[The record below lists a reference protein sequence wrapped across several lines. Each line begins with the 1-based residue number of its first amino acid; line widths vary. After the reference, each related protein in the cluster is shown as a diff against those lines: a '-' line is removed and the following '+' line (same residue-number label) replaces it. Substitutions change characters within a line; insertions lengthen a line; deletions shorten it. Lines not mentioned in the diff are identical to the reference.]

1 MNPLGA
7 QSSAWTPLRPASARY
22 PGAGQWNLR
31 SRQTTGPRHCL
42 STYCV
47 PAGLKEQRGDLPG
60 LGNVET
66 GEGRGLG
73 DVGSGRHRE
82 GGVPE
87 RGFQGTQDERAHEGS
102 IRWVR
107 LENTQGPSHPR
118 FTNVGVE
125 APGGWSRR
133 GGSGDRAW
141 KCWRSHWVLRMDVRG
156 LENQRRPAS
165 LHPPRTPLSRG
176 PGLPGERW

>member
-22 PGAGQWNLR
+22 PGTGQWNLR
-31 SRQTTGPRHCL
+31 SRQTTDPRHCL

-107 LENTQGPSHPR
+107 LENTQGPSHPH

-165 LHPPRTPLSRG
+165 PHPPRTPLSRG